1 MTSVVQKASS
11 REFNERILRL
21 LVPLDDWE
29 KRMQTLSVSVYANL
43 GLYMS
48 LMGEC
53 TLSSEML
60 KYITNILKIG

>member
-29 KRMQTLSVSVYANL
+29 NRMQTLSVSVYANL